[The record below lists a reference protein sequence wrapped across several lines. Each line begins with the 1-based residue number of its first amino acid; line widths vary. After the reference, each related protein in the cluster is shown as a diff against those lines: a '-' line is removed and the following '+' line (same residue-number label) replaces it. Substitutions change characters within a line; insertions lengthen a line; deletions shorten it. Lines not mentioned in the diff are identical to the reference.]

1 MAMRILVLLL
11 ALSWPAAAAQDWM
24 QDVLGAYEG
33 PVLNDG
39 QIERGATTFDIDAG
53 GHLIGQYR
61 IEDPSPFEGELTD
74 FHEDAP
80 YSGSFIWHD
89 RYGEGIVHI
98 VFDPEHGRFLG
109 LWGASQPL
117 EGHIFNGYREAPRVG
132 S

>member
-1 MAMRILVLLL
+1 MAVRILFLLL

-39 QIERGATTFDIDAG
+39 QIERGATTFGIDAAG
-53 GHLIGQYR
+53 QLTGHYR
-61 IEDPSPFEGELTD
+61 IDDPSPFEGELTD
-74 FHEDAP
+74 FREDAP
-80 YSGSFIWHD
+80 YSGSFTWHD

-98 VFDPEHGRFLG
+98 VFDPDHGRFLG

-117 EGHIFNGYREAPRVG
+117 EGHIFNGYRDAPHVG